1 MLSSLL
7 KQPNI
12 ASLTGFVLHIIFG
25 LLGFLTFFEKLP
37 SSLEWIFNLFSPF
50 AFIAGISKIIK
61 LEKYEPGFTPELYP
75 FFNIYI
81 VLTLDSVFYLLLAIY
96 FDKVLP
102 GKYGVPYPPTFFLR
116 PSYWFKP
123 RSSGYMGVQAGGESN
138 HDPVL
143 SNNTE
148 PMPPGFDGK
157 EAIRL
162 NNIKKIYKKKDKRTE
177 ALRGLSLNIYEGQ
190 ITALLG
196 HSGCGKTA

>member
-1 MLSSLL
+1 MISSLL
-7 KQPNI
+7 RQPNI
-12 ASLTGFVLHIIFG
+12 VSFVGFLLHILFG
-25 LLGFLTFFEKLP
+25 SVGFLTLFDLLP
-37 SSLEWIFNLFSPF
+37 PSAEWILNLFSPF
-50 AFIAGISKIIK
+50 AFSSGLATMVK
-61 LEKYEPGFTPELYP
+61 LEKHGPASNPKLYP
-75 FFNIYI
+75 LYNFY
-81 VLTLDSVFYLLLAIY
+81 LALSLDSVLYFLLAIY

-102 GKYGVPYPPTFFLR
+102 GNYGVPYPPAFFLR

-123 RSSGYMGVQAGGESN
+123 SSGYVGVRAGSEST

-143 SNNTE
+143 SGDAE

-162 NNIKKIYKKKDKRTE
+162 NNIKKTYKKKGKSTE
-177 ALRGLSLNIYEGQ
+177 ALKGLSLNIYEGQ

>member
-1 MLSSLL
+1 MISSLL

-12 ASLTGFVLHIIFG
+12 ASFVGFVLHIIFG
-25 LLGFLTFFEKLP
+25 LLGFLTLFEKLP
-37 SSLEWIFNLFSPF
+37 PSSEWIFNLFSPF
-50 AFIAGISKIIK
+50 AFTAGISKMIK
-61 LEKYEPGFTPELYP
+61 LEKYGSASTPELYP
-75 FFNIYI
+75 FFNLYI
-81 VLTLDSVFYLLLAIY
+81 ILTLDSVLYLLLAIY

-123 RSSGYMGVQAGGESN
+123 RSGYMGVRAGSESS

-157 EAIRL
+157 EVIRL

-177 ALRGLSLNIYEGQ
+177 ALRGLFLNVYEGQ

-196 HSGCGKTA
+196 HSGSGKTA

>member
-1 MLSSLL
+1 MLNSLL
-7 KQPNI
+7 KQSNI
-12 ASLTGFVLHIIFG
+12 ASFVGFVLHIIFG
-25 LLGFLTFFEKLP
+25 LLGFFTLFEKLP
-37 SSLEWIFNLFSPF
+37 LSLEWIFNLFSPF
-50 AFIAGISKIIK
+50 AFTAGISQMVNLAKHG
-61 LEKYEPGFTPELYP
+61 PAFTPELYP
-75 FFNIYI
+75 FFNLYLI
-81 VLTLDSVFYLLLAIY
+81 LNFDSVLYLLLTIY

-102 GKYGVPYPPTFFLR
+102 GKYGAPYPPLFFLR

-123 RSSGYMGVQAGGESN
+123 RSEYVGVRSSCESS
-138 HDPVL
+138 HDPIL

-162 NNIKKIYKKKDKRTE
+162 NNIKKIYKKKDKSTE

-196 HSGCGKTA
+196 HSGSGKT

>member
-12 ASLTGFVLHIIFG
+12 ASFVGFVVHVIFG
-25 LLGFLTFFEKLP
+25 LLGFFTMFENLPP
-37 SSLEWIFNLFSPF
+37 SSECIFNLFSPF
-50 AFIAGISKIIK
+50 ALTAGISKMIK
-61 LEKYEPGFTPELYP
+61 LEKYGPAFTPELYP
-75 FFNIYI
+75 FFKLYLI
-81 VLTLDSVFYLLLAIY
+81 LTLDSVLYLLLAIY

-102 GKYGVPYPPTFFLR
+102 GKYGAPYPPTFFLR

-123 RSSGYMGVQAGGESN
+123 RSGYVGVRAGSESS
-138 HDPVL
+138 HDPPF
-143 SNNTE
+143 SNNIE

-162 NNIKKIYKKKDKRTE
+162 NSIKKTYQKKGKRTE

-196 HSGCGKTA
+196 HSGSGKSA